1 MGRTGAHPGIRP
13 QRPQSWSQA
22 SGLGQRRSLMGASQS
37 WAPALQAGRGRVE
50 REEEVVEQVLKV
62 DRCVCS
68 LWLAACNL
76 RFSMAMLGLS
86 WGLPVVAFDQHGS
99 GLGRESWWGSVRGPL
114 KTLERR
120 WRCEQGGDLR
130 GRGGE
135 AGWSKRASQAI
146 GHRPHSRCSSQGAR
160 FPAVLLELHLWKEC
174 PVGLDALAFPRW
186 ARCRTPRP

>member
-1 MGRTGAHPGIRP
+1 MA
-13 QRPQSWSQA
+13 
-22 SGLGQRRSLMGASQS
+22 ASQS

-50 REEEVVEQVLKV
+50 QEEEVVEQVLKV

-76 RFSMAMLGLS
+76 CFSMAMLGLS
-86 WGLPVVAFDQHGS
+86 WGLPVGAFDQQDGQHGS

-146 GHRPHSRCSSQGAR
+146 GHRPRSRCSSQTAR

-174 PVGLDALAFPRW
+174 PAGSDALAFPRW